1 MSQQSKNVEQIIADL
16 LFKKWDISD
25 PAEIKKDKI
34 DFAAFS
40 YHPDQRFQSGK
51 NIVVEIDN
59 PAGTATPR
67 TLSLTMIDDAF
78 KLDIWI
84 KMQATSREDRIR
96 YENHRAIIKD
106 KIMQIIHDN
115 QTSVEGLEIAT
126 LGSFNKQDELQNGI
140 LHNTIYMKGQWHH
153 KLTSE

>member
-16 LFKKWDISD
+16 LFKKWSISD

-40 YHPDQRFQSGK
+40 YHPDGRFQSGK

-67 TLSLTMIDDAF
+67 TLSLTMIDDIF

-84 KMQATSREDRIR
+84 KMTSASREDRIR
-96 YENHRAIIKD
+96 YENNRALIKD
-106 KIMQIIHDN
+106 EIMQIIHDN
-115 QTSVEGLEIAT
+115 QTAVEGLEIAT
-126 LGSFNKQDELQNGI
+126 FGRFTKQDELENNI
-140 LHNTIYMKGQWHH
+140 LHNTIYVTGQWHH
-153 KLTSE
+153 KTTE